1 MAEDGMPVNGD
12 SSTSEEEYLEQHQNV
27 ETPLE
32 TQPET
37 ETEEIDAEKNW
48 KALREKAEFLEKQ
61 LQQLLSAHRWRAK
74 IFDMLIGVM
83 ICQILSWVMQMLSSG
98 H

>member
-1 MAEDGMPVNGD
+1 VAEDGMPVNGD

-37 ETEEIDAEKNW
+37 EETDGAKNW
-48 KALREKAEFLEKQ
+48 NALREKVLEKQ

-74 IFDMLIGVM
+74 IFDMLIGAM